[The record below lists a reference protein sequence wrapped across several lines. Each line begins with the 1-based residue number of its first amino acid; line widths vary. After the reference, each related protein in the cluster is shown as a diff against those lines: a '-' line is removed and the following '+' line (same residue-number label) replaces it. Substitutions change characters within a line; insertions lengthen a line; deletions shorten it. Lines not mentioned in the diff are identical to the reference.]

1 MAVYTMTIRSI
12 LDNVENG
19 FPDLLHM
26 SDYPIYSEDHREE
39 LNRKICDHYYY
50 REIGFETVSM
60 FYDRLLARLREVMP
74 YYNELYRSADMEFN
88 PLWTDDYTL
97 TRTEE
102 GTNTATGTSSAT
114 TEGTATDTGSGQ
126 RNTTTTTRD
135 TDNTTTTIDDDGKNV
150 VSDTP
155 QAMLDR
161 DISNPGWASGATLS
175 ETDRSE
181 VVDGVRTGSG
191 TGQETSSN
199 TSTSTTEGTTESETS
214 TSGTVSNEITERRT
228 GRQGRSAVDLIKEY
242 REQILN
248 VDRMVIASLA
258 DLFMTIY

>member
-1 MAVYTMTIRSI
+1 MAVYTMTVRTI

-26 SDYPIYSEDHREE
+26 DEYPIYDESHRDE
-39 LNRKICDHYYY
+39 LNKKICDHYYY

-97 TRTEE
+97 SRIEE
-102 GTNTATGTSSAT
+102 GTNTATGTSTAETSGT
-114 TEGTATDTGSGQ
+114 TTDTGSGQ
-126 RNTTTTTRD
+126 RDTATTSTDTDSTTTTTD
-135 TDNTTTTIDDDGKNV
+135 EDGKNV

-175 ETDRSE
+175 ETDRTETVS
-181 VVDGVRTGSG
+181 GTKTGSG
-191 TGQETSSN
+191 TGQETTSSTN
-199 TSTSTTEGTTESETS
+199 TRTDSATTESETS
-214 TSGTVSNEITERRT
+214 TSGTVNNEITERRT
-228 GRQGRSAVDLIKEY
+228 GRQGRSAVDLLREY
-242 REQILN
+242 REQIIN